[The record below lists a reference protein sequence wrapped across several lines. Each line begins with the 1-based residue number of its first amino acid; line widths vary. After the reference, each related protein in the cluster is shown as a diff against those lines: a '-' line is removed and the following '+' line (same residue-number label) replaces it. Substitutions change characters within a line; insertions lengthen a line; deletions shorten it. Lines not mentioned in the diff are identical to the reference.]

1 MSSPLIDAVVLNSL
15 LGSERPP
22 VVLDVRWAVGTGT
35 DRAAFDAGHTPGA
48 QFIDLDT
55 QLAAPPG
62 AGGRHP
68 IPSASAF
75 EESMRAA
82 GVDAASA
89 VVVYDGGLATS
100 AARAWWLLRY
110 FGHRDVRVLDGG
122 YSHWAASGFDVE
134 TLSVT
139 PERGDFSAT
148 AGSAPTL
155 GADDVLSFPGTVIDA
170 RARERYRG
178 EVEPI
183 DPVAGHI
190 PGAVNRPTTDNVGAD
205 GRFLA
210 AAELKDAFAPLVGD
224 SPIAVY
230 CGSGVTAAHQI
241 LALELAGYEASLY
254 PGSWSGW
261 ITDPSRPRATS

>member
-1 MSSPLIDAVVLNSL
+1 MNSPLIDAAALNSL

-22 VVLDVRWAVGTGT
+22 VVLDVRWVVGTGT
-35 DRAAFDAGHTPGA
+35 DRAAFDAGHIPGA

-55 QLAAPPG
+55 QLAAPAG
-62 AGGRHP
+62 SGGRHP
-68 IPSASAF
+68 IPSAAAF

-82 GVDAASA
+82 GVNAASA
-89 VVVYDGGLATS
+89 VVVYDGGPATS

-122 YSHWAASGFDVE
+122 YSYWAASGFGIE
-134 TLSVT
+134 TLSAT

-148 AGSAPTL
+148 AGSARTL
-155 GADDVLSFPGTVIDA
+155 EIDDVLSFPGTLIDA
-170 RARERYRG
+170 RARERYLG
-178 EVEPI
+178 EVEPV

-190 PGAVNRPTTDNVGAD
+190 PGAVNRPTIDNVGAD
-205 GRFLA
+205 GRFLGA
-210 AAELKDAFAPLVGD
+210 DELKDALARLVGD
-224 SPIAVY
+224 SPVAVY

-241 LALELAGYEASLY
+241 LALELAGYEAALY

-261 ITDPSRPRATS
+261 ITDPSRPRE

>member
-1 MSSPLIDAVVLNSL
+1 MSSPLIDAAALKAL
-15 LGSERPP
+15 LSSEQPP

-35 DRAAFDAGHTPGA
+35 DRAAFDAGHVPGA

-55 QLAAPPG
+55 QLAAP
-62 AGGRHP
+62 ASTGGRHP

-82 GVDAASA
+82 GVSVEST
-89 VVVYDGGLATS
+89 VVVYDGGPATS

-110 FGHRDVRVLDGG
+110 FDHRDVRVLDGG
-122 YSHWAASGFDVE
+122 YSYWAASGFDVE
-134 TLSVT
+134 TTSAA
-139 PERGDFSAT
+139 PEPGNFSAS

-155 GADDVLSFPGTVIDA
+155 EVDDVLSFPGTLIDA
-170 RARERYRG
+170 RTRERYLG
-178 EVEPI
+178 EVEPV

-190 PGAVNRPTTDNVGAD
+190 PGAVNRPTTDNIGAD
-205 GRFLA
+205 GRFLEPEA
-210 AAELKDAFAPLVGD
+210 LKDAFAPLVGD

-261 ITDPSRPRATS
+261 ITDPSRPRE